1 VRTWVN
7 ARLLVIAAAGVSA
20 GIHAGLAPEH
30 FDRSRPIGISFGL
43 AAAALTLT
51 AAALAVRPDAAWP
64 ALVSAA
70 LFASLLGAYV
80 LFRDDPF
87 DVLAAITKIVEAAG
101 LGLSLWLLRTK
112 PGTRPGD
119 LAIVRAIIALAEAFG
134 LEVVAEGVETETAA
148 LTLLRHGCYRA
159 QGFLLSRP
167 VVGDAMEALLAAGR
181 VPVDFSTAPRL

>member
-1 VRTWVN
+1 MAHPGLVWPVPAGTTITDQPSRLPGVRTWVN

-64 ALVSAA
+64 ALASAA

-87 DVLAAITKIVEAAG
+87 DVLAAITKVVEAAG

-119 LAIVRAIIALAEAFG
+119 LALAYFG
-134 LEVVAEGVETETAA
+134 FTFVLAVTI
-148 LTLLRHGCYRA
+148 
-159 QGFLLSRP
+159 
-167 VVGDAMEALLAAGR
+167 AAGGHGHGH
-181 VPVDFSTAPRL
+181 